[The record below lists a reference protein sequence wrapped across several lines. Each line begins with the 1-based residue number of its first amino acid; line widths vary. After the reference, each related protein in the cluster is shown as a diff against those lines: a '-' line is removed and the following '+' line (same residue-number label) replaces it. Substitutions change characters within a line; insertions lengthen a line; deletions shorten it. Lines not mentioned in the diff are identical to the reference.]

1 MKFLSRFIASVL
13 SLVIVASAGAFIVS
27 AIIWNPIRVQD
38 AAHSTKVADQVAS
51 AIPTILNTSLTLTPD
66 EQFIVKT
73 VVTPKR
79 IEPILDQIL
88 GNIAS
93 ADGTPLSLD
102 LSSFQKAISSE
113 GLPLPSD
120 LQKLTDKPIR
130 LISAEKAAKLVSFKQ
145 TNDKVKI
152 FAPIIGVVLIVLII
166 LIAKRQRFLVLGEAS
181 LFAAIEL
188 ALLGLFAPKLPD
200 LASSAIATSDFAPL
214 KAAYLSLTSS
224 LSSLAKHDFILAA
237 EIVGGVSLLM
247 FIIHGFLRISGKISK
262 KHKA

>member
-13 SLVIVASAGAFIVS
+13 SLVIVASAAAFIAS
-27 AIIWNPIRVQD
+27 AIVWNPNLLQD
-38 AAHSTKVADQVAS
+38 AAHSSKVAEQFAS
-51 AIPTILNTSLTLTPD
+51 GLPTILNTSLSLTPD

-88 GNIAS
+88 SNIAT
-93 ADGTPLSLD
+93 ADGSPLTID
-102 LSSFQKAISSE
+102 LSSFQKVVSSE
-113 GLPLPSD
+113 GLPLPSN
-120 LQKLTDKPIR
+120 LQNLTDKPIK
-130 LISAEKAAKLVSFKQ
+130 LIPADKAYKLASFKQ

-152 FAPIIGVVLIVLII
+152 FAPIIAIVLIATI
-166 LIAKRQRFLVLGEAS
+166 FLLAKRQRFLVLGEAS

-200 LASSAIATSDFAPL
+200 LATSAIATSDFAPL
-214 KAAYLSLTSS
+214 KGAYLSLTSS
-224 LSSLAKHDFILAA
+224 LATLAKHDFILAA

-262 KHKA
+262 KH